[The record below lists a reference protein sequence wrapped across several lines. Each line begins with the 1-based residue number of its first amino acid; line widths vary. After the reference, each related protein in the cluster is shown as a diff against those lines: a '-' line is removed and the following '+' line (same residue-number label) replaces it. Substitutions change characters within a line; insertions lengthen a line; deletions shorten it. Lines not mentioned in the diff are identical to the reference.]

1 MLIFSSDNYLMNVL
15 ILTPD
20 AVGSTLLQRMLTIY
34 MQFHDFGRPV
44 INLHELTN
52 GLARYYSPEFNREL
66 VSKHALESW
75 GYHQSL
81 QQVVEMLSSVD
92 HYKTSRLAHYHLVRR
107 GDSVAEQIPFYNYL
121 NENFFIIACRRE
133 NVFEHAVSMTL
144 TTVTK
149 KLNVYDVYEKVD
161 TFYDMY
167 KSGIN
172 LDATVFERQLTA
184 YKNYITW
191 SEQYFNIG
199 AYFHYEKD
207 IPRLEQYIL
216 DLPVFSAQ
224 SNQITWDQN
233 FGLSFNAWNQMHYI
247 RSDPSSLSCVPAQAK
262 ERLLL
267 AVPDPVADYQQHS
280 LPEMPAVYSAAD
292 FATLPPDVVN
302 TWACDVIN
310 RTGVVP
316 FLDSENQQKL
326 APYQTGYA
334 LAKTTIDQMVK
345 LGIMVSGPPIK
356 KQTLNDKHK
365 MIKNFDDLVKVYNC
379 WVDKNPGF
387 GSAIDSHSIQT
398 QISSESNF
406 WHSIINSK
414 DSAPALPPIQ
424 Q

>member
-1 MLIFSSDNYLMNVL
+1 MNVL

-34 MQFHDFGRPV
+34 MQFHAFGRPV

-52 GLARYYSPEFNREL
+52 GLARYYSPEFNQEL
-66 VSKHALESW
+66 VSKHALKEW

-81 QQVVEMLSSVD
+81 AQVTEMLSSVD

-107 GDSVAEQIPFYNYL
+107 GDSVAEQIPFYDYL
-121 NENFFIIACRRE
+121 NRNFFIIACRRE

-144 TTVTK
+144 STVTK

-172 LDATVFERQLTA
+172 LDTTVFERQLTA
-184 YKNYITW
+184 YKNYLTW
-191 SEQYFNIG
+191 SEQYFDIG

-216 DLPVFSAQ
+216 NLPVFAAQ
-224 SNQITWDQN
+224 TNHITWDQN
-233 FGLSFNAWNQMHYI
+233 FGHSFNDWNQMHYI
-247 RSDPSSLSCVPAQAK
+247 RSNPSALSCLPAQAVEK
-262 ERLLL
+262 LLL
-267 AVPDPVADYQQHS
+267 SMDPVEDYQQHS
-280 LPEMPAVYSAAD
+280 RPEMPPVYSAAD
-292 FATLPPDVVN
+292 LEALPEHVVN
-302 TWACDVIN
+302 TWTCDVIC

-316 FLDSENQQKL
+316 FLDSEKQQKL
-326 APYQTGYA
+326 APYQAGYA
-334 LAKTTIDQMVK
+334 LAKQTIDQMIQ

-356 KQTLNDKHK
+356 KQTLDDKHQI
-365 MIKNFDDLVKVYNC
+365 IKNFDELVNVYNR
-379 WVDKNPGF
+379 WIEQNPGI
-387 GSAIDSHSIQT
+387 GEPIDSDKIQN
-398 QISSESNF
+398 QISTESDF
-406 WHSIINSK
+406 WNSIMNSK

>member
-1 MLIFSSDNYLMNVL
+1 MLIFIVDNYLMNVL

-34 MQFHDFGRPV
+34 MQFHAFGRPV

-52 GLARYYSPEFNREL
+52 GLARYYSTEFNQEL
-66 VSKHALESW
+66 VSKHALKEW

-81 QQVVEMLSSVD
+81 AQVTEMLSSVD

-107 GDSVAEQIPFYNYL
+107 GDSVAEQIPFYDYL
-121 NENFFIIACRRE
+121 NRNFFIIACRRE
-133 NVFEHAVSMTL
+133 NVFEHALSMTL
-144 TTVTK
+144 STVTK

-167 KSGIN
+167 KSGVN

-184 YKNYITW
+184 YKNYLTW
-191 SEQYFNIG
+191 SEQYFDIG

-216 DLPVFSAQ
+216 NLPVFAAQ
-224 SNQITWDQN
+224 TNHITWDQN
-233 FGLSFNAWNQMHYI
+233 FGHSFNDWNQMHYI
-247 RSDPSSLSCVPAQAK
+247 RSNPSALSCLPAQAVEK
-262 ERLLL
+262 LLL
-267 AVPDPVADYQQHS
+267 SRDPVEDYQQHS
-280 LPEMPAVYSAAD
+280 RPEMPPVYSAAD
-292 FATLPPDVVN
+292 LAALPEHVVN
-302 TWACDVIN
+302 TWTRDVIC

-316 FLDSENQQKL
+316 LLDSQKQQKL
-326 APYQTGYA
+326 APYQAGYA
-334 LAKTTIDQMVK
+334 LAKQTIDQMIQ

-356 KQTLNDKHK
+356 KQTLDDKHQI
-365 MIKNFDDLVKVYNC
+365 IKNFNELIDVYNR
-379 WVDKNPGF
+379 WIEQNPSIGEPVDSDK
-387 GSAIDSHSIQT
+387 IQN
-398 QISSESNF
+398 QISTESDF
-406 WHSIINSK
+406 WNSIMNSK

>member
-1 MLIFSSDNYLMNVL
+1 MNVL

-34 MQFHDFGRPV
+34 MQFHNFGRPV

-52 GLARYYSPEFNREL
+52 GLARYYSPEFNQEL
-66 VSKHALESW
+66 VSKHALEKW

-81 QQVVEMLSSVD
+81 AQVTEMLSSVD

-121 NENFFIIACRRE
+121 NDNFFVIACRRE
-133 NVFEHAVSMTL
+133 NVFEHAISMTL
-144 TTVTK
+144 STVTK
-149 KLNVYDVYEKVD
+149 KLNVYDVYEKID

-172 LDATVFERQLTA
+172 LNTAVFERQLTA
-184 YKNYITW
+184 YKNYMAW
-191 SEQYFNIG
+191 SEQYFDIG

-216 DLPVFSAQ
+216 NLPVFAAQ
-224 SNQITWDQN
+224 AQQITWDQN
-233 FGLSFNAWNQMHYI
+233 FGHSFNEWNQMHYI
-247 RSDPSSLSCVPAQAK
+247 RSNPGALSCLPSQAK
-262 ERLLL
+262 EKLLL
-267 AVPDPVADYQQHS
+267 TLADPVADYQQHS
-280 LPEMPAVYSAAD
+280 RPEMPAVHSAAD
-292 FATLPPDVVN
+292 FAALPADVVE
-302 TWACDVIN
+302 TWARDVVC

-316 FLDSENQQKL
+316 FLDSQNQQKL
-326 APYQTGYA
+326 APYQSGYA
-334 LAKTTIDQMVK
+334 LAKTTIDQMVR

-356 KQTLNDKHK
+356 KQTMHDKHQ
-365 MIKNFDDLVKVYNC
+365 MIKNFDELVNVYNR
-379 WVDKNPGF
+379 WIDQNPGI
-387 GSAIDSHSIQT
+387 GQPVDHSTVQT
-398 QISSESNF
+398 QMSKESDF
-406 WHSIINSK
+406 WYSIMNSK

>member
-1 MLIFSSDNYLMNVL
+1 MNVL

-52 GLARYYSPEFNREL
+52 GLAKYYSPEFNREL
-66 VSKHALESW
+66 VSKNTLKSW

-81 QQVVEMLSSVD
+81 PQVVEMLSSVD

-144 TTVTK
+144 NSVTK
-149 KLNVYDVYEKVD
+149 KLNVYDVYEKVE
-161 TFYDMY
+161 TFYDLY

-184 YKNYITW
+184 YKDYITW

-199 AYFHYEKD
+199 SYFHYEKD

-216 DLPVFSAQ
+216 DLPVFSSQ
-224 SNQITWDQN
+224 PNQITWDQN

-247 RSDPSSLSCVPAQAK
+247 RSDPRALSLLPAQAK
-262 ERLLL
+262 EKLLL
-267 AVPDPVADYQQHS
+267 SSPDPVADYQQHS
-280 LPEMPAVYSAAD
+280 LPEMPAVYSLADLAA
-292 FATLPPDVVN
+292 LPPDVVN
-302 TWACDVIN
+302 TWASDAIN
-310 RTGVVP
+310 RTGIVP
-316 FLDSENQQKL
+316 LLASDIQQKL
-326 APYQTGYA
+326 APYQSGYA

-345 LGIMVSGPPIK
+345 LGIMIGGPPIK
-356 KQTLNDKHK
+356 KQTLND
-365 MIKNFDDLVKVYNC
+365 NY
-379 WVDKNPGF
+379 
-387 GSAIDSHSIQT
+387 
-398 QISSESNF
+398 
-406 WHSIINSK
+406 
-414 DSAPALPPIQ
+414 
-424 Q
+424 